1 MAAPHS
7 PIPVKLIVAA
17 LYSDE
22 AGLLAARE
30 RLVQQFGPIDFT
42 SQLFS
47 FDVTSYY
54 VPEMG
59 APIIRLFY
67 SFEKLIS
74 PGDLAA
80 IKLATNAIENELA
93 VNGRRKVNLD
103 AGYLDPDKF
112 VLASAKYNR
121 QKIYLAD
128 GIWADLTLH
137 YGKGHFSA
145 YPWSFADFRA
155 GEYEKTFLRIR
166 EIYKA
171 QLKRQSR

>member
-7 PIPVKLIVAA
+7 PIPVKLVVAA

-22 AGLLAARE
+22 ARLLAARE

-42 SQLFS
+42 SRLFS
-47 FDVTSYY
+47 FEVTTYY
-54 VPEMG
+54 VAEMG
-59 APIIRLFY
+59 APQIRLFY

-80 IKLATNAIENELA
+80 IKLATNVIEDELA
-93 VNGRRKVNLD
+93 IDGRRKVNLD
-103 AGYLDPDKF
+103 AGYLDPDKL

-137 YGKGHFSA
+137 YEKGHFSA
-145 YPWSFADFRA
+145 YPWSFADFRT
-155 GEYEKTFLRIR
+155 GEYERTFLRIR

-171 QLKRQSR
+171 QLKRGGN